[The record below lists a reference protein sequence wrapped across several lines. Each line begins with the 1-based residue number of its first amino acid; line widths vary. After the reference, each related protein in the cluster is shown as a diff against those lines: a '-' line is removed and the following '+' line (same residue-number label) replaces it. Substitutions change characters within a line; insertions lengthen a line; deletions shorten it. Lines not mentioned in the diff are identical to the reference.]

1 MKKNLTD
8 FKKNFS
14 LLLDMTF
21 FFNLHKNKVS
31 NSTYPNIS
39 PKENDLLNELTIY
52 DSKLYDDIK
61 NFKLR

>member
-1 MKKNLTD
+1 
-8 FKKNFS
+8 
-14 LLLDMTF
+14 MTF

-52 DSKLYDDIK
+52 DRNYMMI
-61 NFKLR
+61 

>member
-31 NSTYPNIS
+31 ILFYPNIS
-39 PKENDLLNELTIY
+39 KENDLLNELTIY
-52 DSKLYDDIK
+52 DLKLYDDIK
-61 NFKLR
+61 ILN